1 MIHTRRLFLVSAAS
15 LALTGC
21 GNLLGPPDAGQIYT
35 LNPVLPP
42 VPAAAGAKAAYA
54 LAVMRPD
61 ALNGLDTDR
70 IALVQADATMDFYAA
85 AQYPDS
91 LPALVQAALIS
102 GFEASGRIDQVA
114 REQDALHADYDLIT
128 EIRNFEAHYPAPD
141 AVPTVTV
148 TLAVRLA
155 SAHGRKILG
164 SFTATQSQPCAAN
177 SAGAVAQALGQALGQ
192 AVQAIVTW
200 TLGAA
205 PPVPPA
211 P

>member
-1 MIHTRRLFLVSAAS
+1 MRVFGSAGLAAPIIAYTRSNICSVVI
-15 LALTGC
+15 TEITETKKT
-21 GNLLGPPDAGQIYT
+21 LGLSSGT
-35 LNPVLPP
+35 
-42 VPAAAGAKAAYA
+42 
-54 LAVMRPD
+54 
-61 ALNGLDTDR
+61 
-70 IALVQADATMDFYAA
+70 
-85 AQYPDS
+85 
-91 LPALVQAALIS
+91 ALVQAALIS

-200 TLGAA
+200 TLGAT
-205 PPVPPA
+205 PPS
-211 P
+211 